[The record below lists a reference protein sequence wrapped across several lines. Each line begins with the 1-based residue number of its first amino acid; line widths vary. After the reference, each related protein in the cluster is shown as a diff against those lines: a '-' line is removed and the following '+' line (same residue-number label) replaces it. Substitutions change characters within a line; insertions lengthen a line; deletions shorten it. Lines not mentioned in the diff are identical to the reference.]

1 MRKSAYIVLKSSFP
15 PPSPSPFSML
25 FNNHI
30 HHHHPLFLRKLL
42 FNEIDLLMEQDELTK
57 MYGPEAISDLI
68 AMNPNSGSGE
78 SIDNEERTL
87 NGGDSTP
94 DLS

>member
-1 MRKSAYIVLKSSFP
+1 
-15 PPSPSPFSML
+15 
-25 FNNHI
+25 
-30 HHHHPLFLRKLL
+30 
-42 FNEIDLLMEQDELTK
+42 MEQDELTK